1 MRFLLKL
8 YLSLT
13 SKILTNDTNKVPFS
27 QKLAFGLGMLANQ
40 LFPAMLGI
48 FMVILIDKLGF
59 PGWMISA
66 IYFVPKLFDAITDPI
81 MGFITDNTKS
91 KWGRRR
97 QYVIFGGVL
106 TGVSFAFMWQLY
118 GTNSIEFNF
127 FYFLSVSLLFFLGI
141 TIFSVPFVAM
151 GYEMSDDFHE
161 RTSIMATSQLI
172 GQLAWVF
179 APWLWVIMY
188 DPSWFPSAE
197 EATRSLAIYGAFIC
211 TILAV
216 LPGIFIKSKSTLNE
230 NYEPLTLANASR
242 SFDLIIKGFKEALVI
257 VPFRK
262 LCIAT
267 FFIFNAFNTT
277 AGFSFFIIKYYVF
290 PGDGQ
295 GVWPTLYGSIGA
307 IFTTVLIIPIVAYM
321 SKVMGKQKAF
331 MWSQSLSILGYASL
345 LFLFVPGK
353 PYLFLIA
360 LPFISFGIGSL
371 FTLMMSMTS
380 DVIDIDELN
389 TGKRREGIFGAI
401 YWWMVKFGL
410 AIAGLLSGIILT
422 VIDFNSGA
430 ATQSYETMFNL
441 RLFFSAVPVV
451 GTLCALWAMWDYD
464 VNEEKSNK
472 IRALLEKKKAAN
484 PSGYTSTSVLGAM
497 NLSVLS
503 LDDLKVKFPG
513 YYTSNLDYSTAS
525 KDAKN
530 SHFKSQFGKGLH
542 GICFS
547 AYNEFQNPGDKITEA
562 QIIRRLN
569 VLRGHTQWIR
579 TFSCTNGHELIPKLA
594 KEMGFKTLVGAWI
607 SQDLTN
613 NEKELSSLKSLI
625 TSGVVDVASIGN
637 EVLYRNDISANALYE
652 YLEQVKKSAGT
663 VPVGFVDV
671 YYEVIKHP
679 KLVEIS
685 DVLMINCY
693 PYWEGADIKFA
704 SLYLQEM
711 YRQTSAVAGSKK
723 IIITESGWPSKGQN
737 VGDAVPSEE
746 NTMRYVAE
754 ISEWCSAKNIEMFYF
769 SSFDE
774 SWKIHSEGWAGTS
787 WGLWDKNENFKYN
800 KS

>member
-1 MRFLLKL
+1 M
-8 YLSLT
+8 S
-13 SKILTNDTNKVPFS
+13 TNQNKSSKVPMT
-27 QKLAFGLGMLANQ
+27 QKVAFGLGMLANQ

-59 PGWMISA
+59 PGWMVSV

-97 QYVIFGGVL
+97 QYVIIGAIV

-118 GTNSIEFNF
+118 ASNSVNFNF
-127 FYFLSVSLLFFLGI
+127 SYFLLVSLAFYLGI

-188 DPSWFPSAE
+188 DPPWFPTAE
-197 EATRSLAIYGAFIC
+197 EATRSLAVYGAIIC

-216 LPGIFIKSKSTLNE
+216 IPGIFIKSKSTLNE
-230 NYEPLTLANASR
+230 NYEPLTIANASR
-242 SFDLIIKGFKEALVI
+242 SFDLIIQGFKEALVI

-295 GVWPTLYGSIGA
+295 GIWPTLYGCVGA

-321 SKVMGKQKAF
+321 SRVMGKQKAF
-331 MWSQSLSILGYASL
+331 IWSQSFSILGYASL

-410 AIAGLLSGIILT
+410 AIAGGLTGLILWY
-422 VIDFNSGA
+422 IDFNSGA
-430 ATQSYETMFNL
+430 ATQTYETMFEL
-441 RLFFSAVPVV
+441 RMFFSAIPVI
-451 GTLCALWAMWDYD
+451 GTLFALWAMWDYD
-464 VNEEKSNK
+464 VNEEKSHE
-472 IRALLEKKKAAN
+472 IRAQLAKKKAGI
-484 PSGYTSTSVLGAM
+484 PSGYSSTSVIGST
-497 NLSVLS
+497 NLKGLTT
-503 LDDLKVKFPG
+503 DELKSKFPY
-513 YYTSNLDYSTAS
+513 YYTSNINYNTAS
-525 KDAKN
+525 PDSKIR
-530 SHFKSQFGKGLH
+530 SFKSQFEKGLH

-547 AYNEFQNPGDKITEA
+547 AYNEFQNPGDTISKE
-562 QIIRRLN
+562 QIVRRLE
-569 VLRGHTQWIR
+569 VLKGHTQWIR
-579 TFSCTNGHELIPKLA
+579 TFSCTNGHEMIPQLA
-594 KEMGFKTLVGAWI
+594 KEMGFKTMVGAWI
-607 SQDLTN
+607 SSDVEN
-613 NEKELSSLKSLI
+613 NEKELSSLKTLLSQ
-625 TSGVVDVASIGN
+625 GVVDVASVGN
-637 EVLYRNDISANALYE
+637 EVLFRNDISVDVLYD
-652 YLEQVKKSAGT
+652 YIEQIKKVAGDIPT
-663 VPVGFVDV
+663 GYVDV

-679 KLVEIS
+679 KLMQIS

-693 PYWEGADIKFA
+693 PYWEGADIQFA
-704 SLYLQEM
+704 SLYIQEM
-711 YRQTSAVAGSKK
+711 YQQVSAVAQGKK
-723 IIITESGWPSKGQN
+723 VIITETGWPSKGQN
-737 VGDAVPSEE
+737 VFDAVPSEE
-746 NTMRYVAE
+746 NVRRYVAE
-754 ISEWCSAKNIEMFYF
+754 ISEWSSAKNVEMFYF

-774 SWKIHSEGWAGTS
+774 SWKIHFEGWAGTS
-787 WGLWDKNENFKYN
+787 WGLWDKNENFKF
-800 KS
+800 